1 MTTQNR
7 PTYGGQAVLEGVM
20 IRGQTHMA
28 VAVRRPNGAIATH
41 LRPLST
47 LYTGALRRLPL
58 VRGVVTLVET
68 LSLGM
73 RALSYSSS
81 VSLEDPDADPD
92 SEVESEELSKGALA
106 SMLLVSFSFAILLF
120 FLLPLF
126 ASRPL
131 EGVFGNDILSNVAE
145 GAIRLAVFIAYIWVI
160 GRMSEIRRVFMYH
173 GAEHMTVHAQERG
186 DPLEIDAIRRYSP
199 AHPRCGTAF
208 LLTVMVV
215 AILVFVFVPREPLW
229 WLITSRIVFIPLI
242 AAVAY
247 EVIRLSGRYEDNPLV
262 SLISAPNLLLQKLTT
277 RWPDD
282 DQIEVAVAAMQ
293 TALDADKSTTAQPP
307 KPAQSGQLS
316 TRLQPQSNKNR
327 EFKELVMDADTHDI
341 YEELVKVAKSSGIT
355 YYSEIAPLANLDMSS
370 EVGRIRIAQILE
382 EISNAEHRSGRPLLT
397 AVVTLK
403 GENLPGKGF
412 FDLAKRLG
420 KYDGGD
426 DDLYWAS
433 ELKRV
438 HDYWT

>member
-1 MTTQNR
+1 M
-7 PTYGGQAVLEGVM
+7 LEGVM

-28 VAVRRPNGAIATH
+28 VAVRRPNGAIATQ

-47 LYTGALRRLPL
+47 LYTGTLRRLPL
-58 VRGVVTLVET
+58 VRGVITLVET

-81 VSLEDPDADPD
+81 VSLEDPEADPD

-131 EGVFGNDILSNVAE
+131 EGAFGNDILSNVAE
-145 GAIRLAVFIAYIWVI
+145 GAIRLIVFVAYIWVI
-160 GRMSEIRRVFMYH
+160 GRMAEIRRVFMYH

-186 DPLEIDAIRRYSP
+186 DPLVTEAIRKYSP

-262 SLISAPNLLLQKLTT
+262 RLISAPNLLLQKLTT

-282 DQIEVAVAAMQ
+282 DQIEVAVAAMN
-293 TALDADKSTTAQPP
+293 TALEADRGAVTP
-307 KPAQSGQLS
+307 
-316 TRLQPQSNKNR
+316 
-327 EFKELVMDADTHDI
+327 
-341 YEELVKVAKSSGIT
+341 SS
-355 YYSEIAPLANLDMSS
+355 
-370 EVGRIRIAQILE
+370 
-382 EISNAEHRSGRPLLT
+382 
-397 AVVTLK
+397 
-403 GENLPGKGF
+403 
-412 FDLAKRLG
+412 
-420 KYDGGD
+420 
-426 DDLYWAS
+426 
-433 ELKRV
+433 
-438 HDYWT
+438 

>member
-1 MTTQNR
+1 MSTQNR

-58 VRGVVTLVET
+58 VRGVITLVET

-81 VSLEDPDADPD
+81 VSLEDPEADPD
-92 SEVESEELSKGALA
+92 SDVESEELSKGALV

-145 GAIRLAVFIAYIWVI
+145 GAIRLVVFVAYIWVI

-186 DPLEIDAIRRYSP
+186 DPLEIEAIRRYSP

-229 WLITSRIVFIPLI
+229 WLVTSRIVFIPLI

-247 EVIRLSGRYEDNPLV
+247 EVIRLSGRYEDNPMV
-262 SLISAPNLLLQKLTT
+262 RLISAPNLLLQKLTT

-282 DQIEVAVAAMQ
+282 DQIEVAVAAME
-293 TALDADKSTTAQPP
+293 TALEADR
-307 KPAQSGQLS
+307 G
-316 TRLQPQSNKNR
+316 
-327 EFKELVMDADTHDI
+327 
-341 YEELVKVAKSSGIT
+341 
-355 YYSEIAPLANLDMSS
+355 
-370 EVGRIRIAQILE
+370 
-382 EISNAEHRSGRPLLT
+382 
-397 AVVTLK
+397 
-403 GENLPGKGF
+403 
-412 FDLAKRLG
+412 
-420 KYDGGD
+420 
-426 DDLYWAS
+426 
-433 ELKRV
+433 
-438 HDYWT
+438 

>member
-20 IRGQTHMA
+20 IRGQSHMA

-47 LYTGALRRLPL
+47 LYTGTLRRFPL
-58 VRGVVTLVET
+58 VRGVITLVET

-81 VSLEDPDADPD
+81 VSLEDPEADPD

-106 SMLLVSFSFAILLF
+106 SMLLISFSFAILLF

-131 EGVFGNDILSNVAE
+131 EGAFGNDILSNVAE
-145 GAIRLAVFIAYIWVI
+145 GAIRLVVFVAYIWVI
-160 GRMSEIRRVFMYH
+160 GRMPEIRRVFMYH

-186 DPLEIDAIRRYSP
+186 DPLVAEAIRKYSP

-229 WLITSRIVFIPLI
+229 WLITSRIIFIPLI

-262 SLISAPNLLLQKLTT
+262 SLISTPNLLLQKLTT

-282 DQIEVAVAAMQ
+282 DQIEVAVAAMN
-293 TALDADKSTTAQPP
+293 TALQAD
-307 KPAQSGQLS
+307 
-316 TRLQPQSNKNR
+316 R
-327 EFKELVMDADTHDI
+327 ETVSP
-341 YEELVKVAKSSGIT
+341 SS
-355 YYSEIAPLANLDMSS
+355 
-370 EVGRIRIAQILE
+370 
-382 EISNAEHRSGRPLLT
+382 
-397 AVVTLK
+397 
-403 GENLPGKGF
+403 
-412 FDLAKRLG
+412 
-420 KYDGGD
+420 
-426 DDLYWAS
+426 
-433 ELKRV
+433 
-438 HDYWT
+438 

>member
-1 MTTQNR
+1 M
-7 PTYGGQAVLEGVM
+7 M

-28 VAVRRPNGAIATH
+28 VAVRRPNGAIATQ

-58 VRGVVTLVET
+58 VRGVITLVET

-81 VSLEDPDADPD
+81 VSLEDPEADPD

-106 SMLLVSFSFAILLF
+106 SMLLVSFGFAILLF

-131 EGVFGNDILSNVAE
+131 EGAFGNDILSNVAE
-145 GAIRLAVFIAYIWVI
+145 GAIRLAVFVAYIWVI
-160 GRMSEIRRVFMYH
+160 GRMAEIRRVFMYH

-186 DPLEIDAIRRYSP
+186 DPLVTEAIRKYSP

-208 LLTVMVV
+208 LLTVMVL

-229 WLITSRIVFIPLI
+229 WLVVSRIVFIPLI

-247 EVIRLSGRYEDNPLV
+247 EVIRFSGRYEDNPLV
-262 SLISAPNLLLQKLTT
+262 RLISAPNLLLQKLTT

-282 DQIEVAVAAMQ
+282 DQIEVAVAAME
-293 TALDADKSTTAQPP
+293 TALEADREAVSQP
-307 KPAQSGQLS
+307 S
-316 TRLQPQSNKNR
+316 
-327 EFKELVMDADTHDI
+327 
-341 YEELVKVAKSSGIT
+341 
-355 YYSEIAPLANLDMSS
+355 
-370 EVGRIRIAQILE
+370 
-382 EISNAEHRSGRPLLT
+382 
-397 AVVTLK
+397 
-403 GENLPGKGF
+403 
-412 FDLAKRLG
+412 
-420 KYDGGD
+420 
-426 DDLYWAS
+426 
-433 ELKRV
+433 
-438 HDYWT
+438 

>member
-1 MTTQNR
+1 
-7 PTYGGQAVLEGVM
+7 M

-28 VAVRRPNGAIATH
+28 VAVRRPNGAIATQ

-47 LYTGALRRLPL
+47 LYTGTLRRLPL
-58 VRGVVTLVET
+58 VRGVITLVET

-81 VSLEDPDADPD
+81 VSLEDPEADPD

-106 SMLLVSFSFAILLF
+106 SMLLLSFGFAIVLF

-131 EGVFGNDILSNVAE
+131 EGAFGNDILSNVAE
-145 GAIRLAVFIAYIWVI
+145 GAIRLAVFVAYIWVI
-160 GRMSEIRRVFMYH
+160 GRMAEIRRVFMYH

-186 DPLEIDAIRRYSP
+186 DPLVAEAIRKYSP

-229 WLITSRIVFIPLI
+229 WLVASRIVFIPLI

-262 SLISAPNLLLQKLTT
+262 RLISAPNLLLQKLTT

-282 DQIEVAVAAMQ
+282 DQIEVAVAAME
-293 TALDADKSTTAQPP
+293 TALEADRQAV
-307 KPAQSGQLS
+307 SG
-316 TRLQPQSNKNR
+316 
-327 EFKELVMDADTHDI
+327 
-341 YEELVKVAKSSGIT
+341 
-355 YYSEIAPLANLDMSS
+355 
-370 EVGRIRIAQILE
+370 
-382 EISNAEHRSGRPLLT
+382 
-397 AVVTLK
+397 
-403 GENLPGKGF
+403 
-412 FDLAKRLG
+412 
-420 KYDGGD
+420 
-426 DDLYWAS
+426 
-433 ELKRV
+433 
-438 HDYWT
+438 

>member
-1 MTTQNR
+1 
-7 PTYGGQAVLEGVM
+7 
-20 IRGQTHMA
+20 MA

-58 VRGVVTLVET
+58 VRGVITLVET

-81 VSLEDPDADPD
+81 VSLEDPEADLD

-145 GAIRLAVFIAYIWVI
+145 GAIRLIVFIAYIWVI

-186 DPLEIDAIRRYSP
+186 DPLEIEAIRRYSP

-229 WLITSRIVFIPLI
+229 WLVASRIVFIPLI

-282 DQIEVAVAAMQ
+282 DQIEVAVAAME
-293 TALDADKSTTAQPP
+293 TALEADRETV
-307 KPAQSGQLS
+307 SG
-316 TRLQPQSNKNR
+316 
-327 EFKELVMDADTHDI
+327 
-341 YEELVKVAKSSGIT
+341 
-355 YYSEIAPLANLDMSS
+355 
-370 EVGRIRIAQILE
+370 
-382 EISNAEHRSGRPLLT
+382 
-397 AVVTLK
+397 
-403 GENLPGKGF
+403 
-412 FDLAKRLG
+412 
-420 KYDGGD
+420 
-426 DDLYWAS
+426 
-433 ELKRV
+433 
-438 HDYWT
+438 

>member
-1 MTTQNR
+1 
-7 PTYGGQAVLEGVM
+7 M

-28 VAVRRPNGAIATH
+28 VAVRRPNGAIATQ

-47 LYTGALRRLPL
+47 LYTGTLRRLPL
-58 VRGVVTLVET
+58 VRGVITLVET

-81 VSLEDPDADPD
+81 VSLEDPEADPD

-106 SMLLVSFSFAILLF
+106 SMLLISFGFAILLF

-131 EGVFGNDILSNVAE
+131 EGAFGNDILSNVAE
-145 GAIRLAVFIAYIWVI
+145 GAIRLVVFVAYIWVI
-160 GRMSEIRRVFMYH
+160 GRMPEIRRVFMYH

-186 DPLEIDAIRRYSP
+186 DPLVTEAIRKYSP

-262 SLISAPNLLLQKLTT
+262 SLISTPNLLLQKLTT

-282 DQIEVAVAAMQ
+282 DQIEVAVAAMN
-293 TALDADKSTTAQPP
+293 TALEADREAVSPP
-307 KPAQSGQLS
+307 S
-316 TRLQPQSNKNR
+316 
-327 EFKELVMDADTHDI
+327 
-341 YEELVKVAKSSGIT
+341 
-355 YYSEIAPLANLDMSS
+355 
-370 EVGRIRIAQILE
+370 
-382 EISNAEHRSGRPLLT
+382 
-397 AVVTLK
+397 
-403 GENLPGKGF
+403 
-412 FDLAKRLG
+412 
-420 KYDGGD
+420 
-426 DDLYWAS
+426 
-433 ELKRV
+433 
-438 HDYWT
+438 

>member
-1 MTTQNR
+1 MGPKVSPLFFCEHMTTQNR

-47 LYTGALRRLPL
+47 LYTGTLRRMPL
-58 VRGVVTLVET
+58 VRGVITLVET

-81 VSLEDPDADPD
+81 VSLEDPEADPD

-106 SMLLVSFSFAILLF
+106 SMLLISFGFAILLF

-131 EGVFGNDILSNVAE
+131 EGMFGNDILSNVAE
-145 GAIRLAVFIAYIWVI
+145 GAIRLVVFVAYIWVI
-160 GRMSEIRRVFMYH
+160 GRMPEIRRVFMYH

-186 DPLEIDAIRRYSP
+186 DPLVAEEIRKYSP

-215 AILVFVFVPREPLW
+215 AILVFVFVPRDPLW

-262 SLISAPNLLLQKLTT
+262 SLVSAPNLLLQKLTT

-282 DQIEVAVAAMQ
+282 DQIEVAVAAMN
-293 TALDADKSTTAQPP
+293 TALEADRG
-307 KPAQSGQLS
+307 GQ
-316 TRLQPQSNKNR
+316 
-327 EFKELVMDADTHDI
+327 A
-341 YEELVKVAKSSGIT
+341 A
-355 YYSEIAPLANLDMSS
+355 
-370 EVGRIRIAQILE
+370 
-382 EISNAEHRSGRPLLT
+382 HRSP
-397 AVVTLK
+397 
-403 GENLPGKGF
+403 
-412 FDLAKRLG
+412 
-420 KYDGGD
+420 
-426 DDLYWAS
+426 
-433 ELKRV
+433 
-438 HDYWT
+438 

>member
-1 MTTQNR
+1 
-7 PTYGGQAVLEGVM
+7 
-20 IRGQTHMA
+20 MA
-28 VAVRRPNGAIATH
+28 VAVRRPNGAIATQ

-47 LYTGALRRLPL
+47 LYTGTLRRLPL
-58 VRGVVTLVET
+58 VRGVITLVET

-81 VSLEDPDADPD
+81 VSLEDPEADPD

-106 SMLLVSFSFAILLF
+106 SMLLISFGFAILLF

-131 EGVFGNDILSNVAE
+131 EGAFGNDILSNVAE
-145 GAIRLAVFIAYIWVI
+145 GAIRLVVFVAYIWVI
-160 GRMSEIRRVFMYH
+160 GRMPEIRRVFMYH

-186 DPLEIDAIRRYSP
+186 DPLETAAIRKYSP

-242 AAVAY
+242 AAAAY

-282 DQIEVAVAAMQ
+282 DQIEVAVAAMN
-293 TALDADKSTTAQPP
+293 TALEAD
-307 KPAQSGQLS
+307 
-316 TRLQPQSNKNR
+316 R
-327 EFKELVMDADTHDI
+327 ETVSP
-341 YEELVKVAKSSGIT
+341 SS
-355 YYSEIAPLANLDMSS
+355 
-370 EVGRIRIAQILE
+370 
-382 EISNAEHRSGRPLLT
+382 
-397 AVVTLK
+397 
-403 GENLPGKGF
+403 
-412 FDLAKRLG
+412 
-420 KYDGGD
+420 
-426 DDLYWAS
+426 
-433 ELKRV
+433 
-438 HDYWT
+438 

>member
-28 VAVRRPNGAIATH
+28 VAVRRPNGAIATQ

-47 LYTGALRRLPL
+47 LYTGTLRRLPL
-58 VRGVVTLVET
+58 VRGVITLVET

-81 VSLEDPDADPD
+81 VSLEDPEADPD

-131 EGVFGNDILSNVAE
+131 EGAFGNDILSNVAE
-145 GAIRLAVFIAYIWVI
+145 GAIRLIVFVAYIWVI
-160 GRMSEIRRVFMYH
+160 GRMAEIRRVFMYH

-186 DPLEIDAIRRYSP
+186 DPLVTEAIRKYSP

-262 SLISAPNLLLQKLTT
+262 RLISAPNLLLQKLTT

-282 DQIEVAVAAMQ
+282 DQIEVAVAAME
-293 TALDADKSTTAQPP
+293 TALEADRQAVT
-307 KPAQSGQLS
+307 QSS
-316 TRLQPQSNKNR
+316 
-327 EFKELVMDADTHDI
+327 
-341 YEELVKVAKSSGIT
+341 
-355 YYSEIAPLANLDMSS
+355 
-370 EVGRIRIAQILE
+370 
-382 EISNAEHRSGRPLLT
+382 
-397 AVVTLK
+397 
-403 GENLPGKGF
+403 
-412 FDLAKRLG
+412 
-420 KYDGGD
+420 
-426 DDLYWAS
+426 
-433 ELKRV
+433 
-438 HDYWT
+438 

>member
-1 MTTQNR
+1 
-7 PTYGGQAVLEGVM
+7 
-20 IRGQTHMA
+20 MA

-58 VRGVVTLVET
+58 VRGVITLVET

-81 VSLEDPDADPD
+81 VSLEDPEADPD

-120 FLLPLF
+120 FPLPLF

-145 GAIRLAVFIAYIWVI
+145 GAIRLAVFVAYIWVI

-186 DPLEIDAIRRYSP
+186 DPLEIEAIRRYSP

-229 WLITSRIVFIPLI
+229 WLVASRIVFIPLI

-282 DQIEVAVAAMQ
+282 DQIEVAVAAME
-293 TALDADKSTTAQPP
+293 TALEADRSW
-307 KPAQSGQLS
+307 G
-316 TRLQPQSNKNR
+316 
-327 EFKELVMDADTHDI
+327 
-341 YEELVKVAKSSGIT
+341 
-355 YYSEIAPLANLDMSS
+355 
-370 EVGRIRIAQILE
+370 
-382 EISNAEHRSGRPLLT
+382 NAR
-397 AVVTLK
+397 
-403 GENLPGKGF
+403 
-412 FDLAKRLG
+412 
-420 KYDGGD
+420 
-426 DDLYWAS
+426 
-433 ELKRV
+433 
-438 HDYWT
+438 